1 MSMVIISVGPVGR
14 AKPSFVEVARVLIV
28 SMDPP
33 WKRIGVA
40 GILNLRMPTTED
52 QWLALLGAAPRWHPP
67 RCPTVLVS
75 PHPDDETLGA
85 GGLIAYQV
93 RRGLPV
99 TIIAV
104 TDGEAAFPSLVGSL
118 SAADSS
124 PTAALAATR
133 REEQESALRSLGP
146 GRIEMVRLSLPDG
159 AVADYEEGLTYALR
173 AHVNGTSL
181 LLAPWSSDAHPDHEA
196 CGRVAES
203 IAQETG
209 AMLASYFFWTWHRQ
223 NVSALAD
230 LNLKRFHLDPESYQ
244 RRANA
249 LTSYATQVTPFI
261 GDPVLPEATLA
272 PARRTFETFALSS

>member
-1 MSMVIISVGPVGR
+1 M
-14 AKPSFVEVARVLIV
+14 L
-28 SMDPP
+28 
-33 WKRIGVA
+33 
-40 GILNLRMPTTED
+40 TTED
-52 QWLALLGAAPRWHPP
+52 QWLELLGAAPRWHPP
-67 RCPTVLVS
+67 RRPTVVVS

-85 GGLIAYQV
+85 GGLIAYQL
-93 RRGLPV
+93 RCGLAV

-118 SAADSS
+118 SPDSSS

-133 REEQESALRSLGP
+133 RKEQESALRSLGP

-159 AVADYEEGLTYALR
+159 GVADCEERLRHALR
-173 AHVNGTSL
+173 DHVDGTSL
-181 LLAPWSSDAHPDHEA
+181 LMAPWRRDVHPDHEA